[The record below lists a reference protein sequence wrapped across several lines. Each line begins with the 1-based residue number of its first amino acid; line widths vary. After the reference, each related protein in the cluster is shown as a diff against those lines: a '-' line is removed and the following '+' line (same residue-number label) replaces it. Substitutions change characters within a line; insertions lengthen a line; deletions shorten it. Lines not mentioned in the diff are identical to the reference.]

1 MVVETT
7 EAEALL
13 VSLERVLQY
22 VQLPQEEFELLTDG
36 SLGTAAA
43 LAVAGHEAM
52 LPSPP
57 PEWPSTGE
65 VEFRGIRLRYRPG
78 MPAALDDFSL
88 RAAPHQRIGIVG
100 RTGAGKSTVA
110 AALFRLVQP
119 EAGSIL
125 VDGIDIL
132 RLGLDDARSRAAC
145 LIPQDPWLFSGS
157 IRANIDPFEQ
167 FEDEMIWEALDAARL
182 GHVLR
187 EAGIAPGAHGNHK
200 GAGLQAHVDEG
211 GANFSAG
218 QRQLVCLARA
228 LLRKPR
234 ILVMDEASASVDRA
248 TDSAIQATIRQN
260 FRGSTIF
267 TIAHRLE
274 TICDYDLICVIAEGR
289 VIEVG
294 PPAVLLEQGRRST
307 FAAMV
312 DSAGEEAAAHLRALA
327 CGESSSSYE

>member
-22 VQLPQEEFELLTDG
+22 VTLPQESFELPGTG
-36 SLGTAAA
+36 SAGNAAGDVA
-43 LAVAGHEAM
+43 L

-57 PEWPSTGE
+57 PAWPSAGE

-78 MPAALDDFSL
+78 LPAALDDFSL
-88 RAAPHQRIGIVG
+88 RAEPYQRVGIVG

-119 EAGSIL
+119 EAGAIL
-125 VDGIDIL
+125 VDGVDIL
-132 RLGLDDARSRAAC
+132 RLGLDDARGRAAC

-157 IRANIDPFEQ
+157 IRANVDPFEQ
-167 FEDEMIWEALDAARL
+167 YEDDKVWEALDAARL
-182 GHVLR
+182 GDFVR
-187 EAGIAPGAHGNHK
+187 QAGAGPGARNEGS
-200 GAGLQAHVDEG
+200 GAGLQAPVHEG
-211 GANFSAG
+211 GTNFSAG
-218 QRQLVCLARA
+218 QRQLMCLARA

-234 ILVMDEASASVDRA
+234 VLVMDEASASVDRT
-248 TDSAIQATIRQN
+248 TDSAIQATIRHS

-274 TICDYDLICVIAEGR
+274 TICDYDVICVIAEGR
-289 VIEVG
+289 VVEVG
-294 PPAVLLEQGRRST
+294 PPAVLLEKGRRSA

-327 CGESSSSYE
+327 CGESD

>member
-1 MVVETT
+1 MTLACVLLHTSVS
-7 EAEALL
+7 ALSA
-13 VSLERVLQY
+13 VPEQVRARW
-22 VQLPQEEFELLTDG
+22 QLRFFDL
-36 SLGTAAA
+36 
-43 LAVAGHEAM
+43 
-52 LPSPP
+52 
-57 PEWPSTGE
+57 
-65 VEFRGIRLRYRPG
+65 
-78 MPAALDDFSL
+78 
-88 RAAPHQRIGIVG
+88 
-100 RTGAGKSTVA
+100 
-110 AALFRLVQP
+110 QP

-157 IRANIDPFEQ
+157 IRANVDPFEQ

-187 EAGIAPGAHGNHK
+187 KAGIAPGAHGNHK
-200 GAGLQAHVDEG
+200 GAGLQAHVNEG

-294 PPAVLLEQGRRST
+294 PPAALLEQGRRSA

-312 DSAGEEAAAHLRALA
+312 DSAGRAPRRPARPA
-327 CGESSSSYE
+327 CGHHYNFITV

>member
-1 MVVETT
+1 MPG
-7 EAEALL
+7 
-13 VSLERVLQY
+13 R
-22 VQLPQEEFELLTDG
+22 
-36 SLGTAAA
+36 
-43 LAVAGHEAM
+43 
-52 LPSPP
+52 
-57 PEWPSTGE
+57 
-65 VEFRGIRLRYRPG
+65 RGV
-78 MPAALDDFSL
+78 
-88 RAAPHQRIGIVG
+88 RAAPRQRVGIVG

-132 RLGLDDARSRAAC
+132 RLRLDDARGRAAC

-167 FEDEMIWEALDAARL
+167 FEDDMIWEALDAARL
-182 GHVLR
+182 GHVVR
-187 EAGIAPGAHGNHK
+187 EAGIALGAHGDHK
-200 GAGLQAHVDEG
+200 GAGLQAPVHEG

-248 TDSAIQATIRQN
+248 TDSAIQATIRQS

-274 TICDYDLICVIAEGR
+274 TICDYDL
-289 VIEVG
+289 
-294 PPAVLLEQGRRST
+294 
-307 FAAMV
+307 
-312 DSAGEEAAAHLRALA
+312 ALVHW
-327 CGESSSSYE
+327 SNVPQPMYH